1 MFKLRKSSF
10 ILSKSYKYL
19 TRVQALVGIRKICV
33 HQRCSD
39 CISGWSSASK
49 WPNADITIRQFRIA
63 TLFLNFLHLLS
74 VLKIDSRCYEDC
86 KVIIIHERE
95 SKIFEIL
102 LNGASEYLGI
112 SFLPLY
118 QCFLYYSQII
128 FLAIFH
134 YKLTN
139 L

>member
-1 MFKLRKSSF
+1 MFKFKKSIF

-19 TRVQALVGIRKICV
+19 TCVQALIGIRKVSI
-33 HQRCSD
+33 HQCCSD
-39 CISGWSSASK
+39 CISGWSSACK
-49 WPNADITIRQFRIA
+49 RPNADVVIRQFRIA
-63 TLFLNFLHLLS
+63 TLFFNFLHLLS
-74 VLKIDSRCYEDC
+74 VLKIDSWCYENS
-86 KVIIIHERE
+86 KIIIIHERK
-95 SKIFEIL
+95 SKVFEIL
-102 LNGASEYLGI
+102 LNCASEYLGI

-118 QCFLYYSQII
+118 QSFLYNGQII